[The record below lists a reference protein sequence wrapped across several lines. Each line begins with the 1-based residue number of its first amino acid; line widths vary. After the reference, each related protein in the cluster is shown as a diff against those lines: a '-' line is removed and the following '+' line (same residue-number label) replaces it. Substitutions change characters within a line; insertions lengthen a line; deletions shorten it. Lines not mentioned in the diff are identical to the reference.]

1 MDQVYLKQYWQDM
14 DPVDIE
20 FPPSAEAATCVP
32 PPKDAFDDTLP
43 EAPQDYTPAPQKVD
57 LVKIGES
64 IRRLRQYAY
73 IRWLMRR

>member
-1 MDQVYLKQYWQDM
+1 M

-32 PPKDAFDDTLP
+32 PPKDAFDDKLP
-43 EAPQDYTPAPQKVD
+43 EAPQDYTPAPQEVD
-57 LVKIGES
+57 LIKIGES

-73 IRWLMRR
+73 IRALTQR

>member
-1 MDQVYLKQYWQDM
+1 M

-20 FPPSAEAATCVP
+20 FPLTAETATCVP
-32 PPKDAFDDTLP
+32 PPQDAFDDTLP
-43 EAPQDYTPAPQKVD
+43 EAPQDYTPAPQEVD

-73 IRWLMRR
+73 IRALTQR